1 MNTIFTK
8 FFPIFPDSH
17 FNAISFTKAVMNII
31 FTTFFPFAPRTRQS
45 PTTNVSFF
53 AISALAERK
62 PPQRMVFGGIFNKK
76 DIGSL
81 FSILSD
87 SSISLSKL
95 CFFHG
100 LNHFL
105 GNQVPACDA
114 DRRASF
120 FNVA

>member
-1 MNTIFTK
+1 
-8 FFPIFPDSH
+8 
-17 FNAISFTKAVMNII
+17 MNII

-45 PTTNVSFF
+45 PPQMSSFSRLVRWPKE
-53 AISALAERK
+53 IYHKGWCLA
-62 PPQRMVFGGIFNKK
+62 VFFSKK

-105 GNQVPACDA
+105 GNRVPACDA
-114 DRRASF
+114 DRRSSF